1 MTSLPPHAPP
11 PPPRPP
17 GLDPLASQQAQVRR
31 TQRTDRLLRIAIV
44 WLLVLATLWVAQPYL
59 SALWFSAT
67 GPRTVTARGELA
79 PAEKATVDLFKQV
92 SPSVVHVFAQGSQ
105 RVSPFAVQQEA
116 PVQSGSGVI
125 WDAAGHV
132 VTNNH
137 VIQNAS
143 QLGVRLASGEF
154 VTARVVGTA
163 PNYDLAVLQ
172 LERPHTP
179 LRPIAIGSSE
189 DLQVGQ
195 ATFAIGNPYG
205 LEQTLT
211 TGIVSALRRRLP
223 TAAAH
228 EVRGVIQTDAAINPG
243 NSGGPLL
250 DSAGRLIGINTA
262 IISGSGASAGIGF
275 AIPVDAVN
283 RVVTAL
289 ITNGSVPVPGIGIVA
304 ARETET
310 AQLGIDGVVILR
322 TLPDS
327 PAAQAGLEG
336 ATDDGYV
343 RDVITGANGSDIHS
357 MSDLAA
363 ALEEAGIGRD
373 VKLTVERDGRART
386 VTVKVT
392 DISQRRR
399 T

>member
-1 MTSLPPHAPP
+1 MTSFPPQTPP
-11 PPPRPP
+11 PP
-17 GLDPLASQQAQVRR
+17 GFDPQAPQQAQLRR
-31 TQRTDRLLRIAIV
+31 ARRNDLLLRIAIV
-44 WLLVLATLWVAQPYL
+44 WLLVLATFWVAQPYL
-59 SALWFSAT
+59 SALWFSVT
-67 GPRTVTARGELA
+67 GPRIVSARGDLA
-79 PAEKATVDLFKQV
+79 PAEKATIELFKQV
-92 SPSVVHVFAQGSQ
+92 SPSVVHVFAQTQQ
-105 RVSPFAVQQEA
+105 RVSPFFAQQEA

-154 VTARVVGTA
+154 VTARVVGAA

-172 LERPHTP
+172 LERPQTP

-195 ATFAIGNPYG
+195 AAFAIGNPYG

-289 ITNGSVPVPGIGIVA
+289 ITNGTVPVPGIGIIA
-304 ARETET
+304 ARENET

-343 RDVITGANGSDIHS
+343 RDVITAADGKPVHG

-363 ALEEAGIGRD
+363 ALEDVGIGRD
-373 VKLTVERDGRART
+373 VKLTVERDGRTRT
-386 VTVKVT
+386 VTLKVT